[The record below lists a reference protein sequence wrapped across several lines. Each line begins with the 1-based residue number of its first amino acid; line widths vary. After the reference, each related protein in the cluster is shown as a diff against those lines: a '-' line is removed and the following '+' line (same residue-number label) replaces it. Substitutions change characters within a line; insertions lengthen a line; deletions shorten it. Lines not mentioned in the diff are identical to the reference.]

1 MLRDQLCASTSP
13 SLRKQCVCKKQ
24 YDYIIMICK
33 FSVTLK
39 MTRWCELRTRKIP
52 RRLFLNQTSII
63 VAENALEAYLS
74 LTVACITPKNRT
86 FWLIFQAKTGD
97 FIIQVGA
104 Q

>member
-1 MLRDQLCASTSP
+1 MLVRC
-13 SLRKQCVCKKQ
+13 
-24 YDYIIMICK
+24 DYITVICK
-33 FSVTLK
+33 FSVTLE
-39 MTRWCELRTRKIP
+39 MTRWSELCIKKIP

-63 VAENALEAYLS
+63 VAEDALEAYLS
-74 LTVACITPKNRT
+74 LTVACIIPKRRT